1 MAPGNDS
8 IAARAARVAYGNI
21 PNWCQASPGLDPA
34 SAHSHDLRTRFNE
47 LSVVRKKNHATRFP
61 GAGKG
66 LTEYTTLI
74 ERSHFCLFVP
84 QLVGAWLALAYCYST
99 V

>member
-21 PNWCQASPGLDPA
+21 PNPCQASPGLDPA

-61 GAGKG
+61 GVLGKG
-66 LTEYTTLI
+66 SKQNLPKI
-74 ERSHFCLFVP
+74 NV
-84 QLVGAWLALAYCYST
+84 LVHRLPI
-99 V
+99 